1 MMFIAPTHAFAVC
14 TVFAFSIENFRRSPN
29 EVSSYRV
36 IPRSCACPTR
46 HQVKFLMDLAVEK
59 FHDLISDNEIVM
71 KLNVRVK
78 VLGDLSLLRD
88 DVRASASKAMH
99 VTRHNT
105 ACTLNICFSYTSSWE
120 VGRALRMVHSAV
132 ECGQLETA
140 DISADLLSECM
151 QTSCVPPVDLLI
163 RSSGEQRLSDFL
175 MWQADRAMLCF
186 VPVMWP
192 DFSLFRMFA
201 CIVQYQAN
209 VIAGRVR
216 PRPYSDFQLSSASKR
231 AKAFVRSV
239 QDARLQS
246 PDS

>member
-1 MMFIAPTHAFAVC
+1 MRFNPL
-14 TVFAFSIENFRRSPN
+14 SI
-29 EVSSYRV
+29 VSSVAYCR
-36 IPRSCACPTR
+36 CFTR
-46 HQVKFLMDLAVEK
+46 EQVNFLMDLAVEK

-78 VLGDLSLLRD
+78 VLGDLTLLRD

-120 VGRALRMVHSAV
+120 VSRALRIIDSAV
-132 ECGQLETA
+132 ESGQLEAA
-140 DISADLLSECM
+140 DISADLVSECM
-151 QTSCVPPVDLLI
+151 QTSSAPPVDLLI

-175 MWQADRAMLCF
+175 MWQADSAMLCF

-192 DFSLFRMFA
+192 DFSLFRMFS
-201 CIVQYQAN
+201 CIMQYQAN
-209 VIAGRVR
+209 VVTGRVR

-231 AKAFVRSV
+231 AKAFVLSV
-239 QDARLQS
+239 QDVRLPG
-246 PDS
+246 PDCNE